1 MWYLLKV
8 RSPPLFKVHYLT
20 DVMLVHEAVPN
31 IQSRNV
37 NSLFYLKQGS
47 FLIICNEAKRIYI
60 GEVLDLYKLAA
71 GNRYGSVKRANGV
84 EELKYLS
91 VCVYLPLI
99 VVCQHSTFI
108 TYIRA

>member
-8 RSPPLFKVHYLT
+8 RSSPLFEVHYLT

-37 NSLFYLKQGS
+37 NGLFYLKQGS
-47 FLIICNEAKRIYI
+47 FLIIRNEAKRIYI

-71 GNRYGSVKRANGV
+71 SNRYGSVKRANGV
-84 EELKYLS
+84 KELKYLS

-99 VVCQHSTFI
+99 AVCQHSTFI

>member
-8 RSPPLFKVHYLT
+8 RSSPLFEVHYLT

-37 NSLFYLKQGS
+37 NGLFYLKQGS
-47 FLIICNEAKRIYI
+47 FLIIHNEAKRIYI

-71 GNRYGSVKRANGV
+71 GNRYSSVRRANGV
-84 EELKYLS
+84 GELKYLS

-99 VVCQHSTFI
+99 AVCQHSTFI